1 MNYHKELKDL
11 ISLRDSEYISKDEF
25 DRRRKELF
33 NSKNKLDEAKDKL
46 LNEFN
51 HGNYFK
57 IEEVNIHFSP
67 VNPVSPIARLI
78 TKQDKLDF
86 LQAKR
91 IDNINEGRP
100 INHGLPES
108 HEEGEAI
115 ARMIEEGESREEI
128 VDFFQ
133 RSERVMKVIIGK
145 KLDGELESNDPYV
158 LAAKKII
165 DQLD

>member
-11 ISLRDSEYISKDEF
+11 IWLRDSESISKDEF

-33 NSKNKLDEAKDKL
+33 NSKNKLDEAKNKL
-46 LNEFN
+46 LNDFN

-67 VNPVSPIARLI
+67 VNPVSRIARLI
-78 TKQDKLDF
+78 TKQDRLDF

-91 IDNINEGRP
+91 IDNINEGRR

-115 ARMIEEGESREEI
+115 ARMIEEGKSREEI
-128 VDFFQ
+128 VNFFQ
-133 RSERVMKVIIGK
+133 RSERVMKIIIGK

-165 DQLD
+165 NQLD

>member
-1 MNYHKELKDL
+1 MDYHKELKDL
-11 ISLRDSEYISKDEF
+11 IWLRDSESISKDEF

-33 NSKNKLDEAKDKL
+33 NSKNKLKGVKEKL
-46 LNEFN
+46 LNDFN

-57 IEEVNIHFSP
+57 IEDINIHFSP
-67 VNPVSPIARLI
+67 VNPVSRIARLI
-78 TKQDKLDF
+78 SKQDRLDF
-86 LQAKR
+86 LQTKR

-115 ARMIEEGESREEI
+115 AKMIEEGKSREEI
-128 VDFFQ
+128 VNFFQ
-133 RSERVMKVIIGK
+133 RSERVMKIIIGK

-165 DQLD
+165 NQLV